1 MLKFKKNTVIYLG
14 ILIGG
19 RTIIGEEVFIGM
31 GAKIFQGIKIG
42 KGAIIGAGAIVRK
55 DVPEYSKFYK

>member
-1 MLKFKKNTVIYLG
+1 
-14 ILIGG
+14 
-19 RTIIGEEVFIGM
+19 M